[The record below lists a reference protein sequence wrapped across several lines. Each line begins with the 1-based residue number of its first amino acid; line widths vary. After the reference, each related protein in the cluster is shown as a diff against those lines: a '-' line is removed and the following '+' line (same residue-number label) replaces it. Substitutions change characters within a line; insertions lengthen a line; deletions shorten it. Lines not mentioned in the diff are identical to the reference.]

1 MKIEGKTETETET
14 EEKEEGFI
22 RFSVWNL
29 WYFF

>member
-1 MKIEGKTETETET
+1 MIIDGKTEAEA
-14 EEKEEGFI
+14 EEKEKEFI

>member
-1 MKIEGKTETETET
+1 MKIDGETETET